1 MARDRSLR
9 FSRINIVTHPHT
21 PEGYIKL
28 MRAAFNSGQSVAI
41 RGDQHLMIGEM
52 RYLNADDPLQGLFG
66 RLYRFVHI
74 DKNAPWFNVEKND
87 VATEEELAQI
97 NIPENLRPNCTMF
110 DFVFYPRGHAFYLEK
125 QSGHLSLSP
134 GLATKML
141 RSLFA
146 HPQIVQEFGEIE
158 VNVFADKEH
167 LDHILKIHDLRR
179 LVIEVTKPNPDELA
193 TADAKV
199 KARLAMVN
207 ARKLKIEI
215 VAESKE
221 SIKIDQDDDLKA
233 TAMVAA
239 AGNGKV
245 VGYGYTQNGNRVE
258 ESTLA
263 KSWEDG
269 VTYDPDLQ
277 TSADALI
284 AATANLP
291 GHD

>member
-28 MRAAFNSGQSVAI
+28 MRTVFKTGQSVAI

-52 RYLNADDPLQGLFG
+52 RYLNTDDPLQGLFG
-66 RLYRFVHI
+66 RLYRFIHI

-97 NIPENLRPNCTMF
+97 NIPDYLRPNCEMF
-110 DFVFYPRGHAFYLEK
+110 DFVFYPRGHAFYLETK
-125 QSGHLSLSP
+125 AGQHSLSP

-146 HPQIVQEFGEIE
+146 SPEIVREFGQVD
-158 VNVFADKEH
+158 VNVFADKEQ
-167 LDHILKIHDLRR
+167 LDQILKIHELRR
-179 LVIEVTKPNPDELA
+179 LIIEVSKPNADELGKA
-193 TADAKV
+193 QAKV
-199 KARLAMVN
+199 FGRLGSMN
-207 ARKLKIEI
+207 ARKLKMEI

-221 SIKIDQDDDLKA
+221 SIELDTQLK
-233 TAMVAA
+233 TAAQVAA

-263 KSWEDG
+263 KSWEDS
-269 VTYDPDLQ
+269 VAYDPDLQ

-284 AATANLP
+284 AATVNLP